1 MLTLIPY
8 IYRYFHEWESV
19 LNMMTIMSFPLISF
33 HNNPFDKDGIVVA
46 SWQYHVAA
54 IGIIITWVLNMFLVG
69 KIPKFGK
76 YVQMLIAVGSNFFN
90 FFVAYFSL
98 VIAFSLSFV
107 VLFPGESSFGDF
119 LTSPIKVLVMMT
131 GELEYND
138 LYYPM
143 GQNITLNIN
152 DIDEGGNVHGIIED
166 VPQKQVFPFTG
177 HVLLAIFIV
186 IVSIVIMNLLF
197 GMAVSDVQ
205 VITKTLSGRIICN
218 LNAQKAYNHLQ
229 NSASS

>member
-1 MLTLIPY
+1 MLTI
-8 IYRYFHEWESV
+8 V
-19 LNMMTIMSFPLISF
+19 SFPLISF
-33 HNNPFDKDGIVVA
+33 LHDPFHPKGIVLF

-54 IGIIITWVLNMFLVG
+54 LGVISVWVLNMFFVG

-98 VIAFSLSFV
+98 VIAFSLCFV
-107 VLFPGESSFGDF
+107 VLFPTETSFSDF
-119 LTSPIKVLVMMT
+119 LTAPIKVLVMMT

-143 GQNITLNIN
+143 GQNITLNLN
-152 DIDEGGNVHGIIED
+152 DIDALGNVHGIIEE
-166 VPQKQVFPFTG
+166 VEQKQVFPFTG
-177 HVLLAIFIV
+177 HVLLTLFIV
-186 IVSIVIMNLLF
+186 IVSIIIMNLLF

-205 VITKTLSGRIICN
+205 VN
-218 LNAQKAYNHLQ
+218 VYLNRHLQ
-229 NSASS
+229 L